1 MRAPALERASEA
13 PGPARRP
20 GRSLPLRRR
29 GRGAARD
36 RRRCL
41 ALGVPHGRR
50 RGGGRPGRGD
60 GADARTSC
68 CPSTRRGACS
78 GSTTTSRSA
87 GRSCSSGAAT
97 PASRATTRARPEANR
112 AREAEAALE
121 RIVREQSGPR
131 ASTAANL
138 LGVLE
143 LVDASGGSSQN
154 GGSVDRAIVELQN
167 AVRLDPGDADAK
179 ANLELALGLAPPDSP
194 FRSTR
199 HGSSGRRRG
208 GASETTP
215 GRGY

>member
-1 MRAPALERASEA
+1 MRRRTLLVVLAALCLCGAAVAALLATDVGAWHSAFRTGDAEAAADPAAAMVPTADELLPFHAA
-13 PGPARRP
+13 
-20 GRSLPLRRR
+20 RSLLGLDDDLAFRR
-29 GRGAARD
+29 
-36 RRRCL
+36 
-41 ALGVPHGRR
+41 ALVLF
-50 RGGGRPGRGD
+50 RGGYTGI
-60 GADARTSC
+60 
-68 CPSTRRGACS
+68 PSHDQGTA
-78 GSTTTSRSA
+78 GSE
-87 GRSCSSGAAT
+87 
-97 PASRATTRARPEANR
+97 SRA
-112 AREAEAALE
+112 EAEAALE

-131 ASTAANL
+131 ASAAANL

-199 HGSSGRRRG
+199 HGSSGKRRG

>member
-1 MRAPALERASEA
+1 MRRRALLVVAAVLCLCAAAAASLLATDVGAWRSALRAGDAEA
-13 PGPARRP
+13 AAGPAATTVP
-20 GRSLPLRRR
+20 TADELLPFH
-29 GRGAARD
+29 AARNLLGLD
-36 RRRCL
+36 DDLAFRR
-41 ALGVPHGRR
+41 ALVLFHEGYTGI
-50 RGGGRPGRGD
+50 
-60 GADARTSC
+60 
-68 CPSTRRGACS
+68 PSHDQS
-78 GSTTTSRSA
+78 SA
-87 GRSCSSGAAT
+87 GTEA
-97 PASRATTRARPEANR
+97 RA
-112 AREAEAALE
+112 EAEATLE
-121 RIVREQSGPR
+121 RIVRTEGDGAR
-131 ASTAANL
+131 ASAAANL

-143 LVDASGGSSQN
+143 LVDASSGSSL

>member
-1 MRAPALERASEA
+1 M
-13 PGPARRP
+13 
-20 GRSLPLRRR
+20 RRR
-29 GRGAARD
+29 VLLVVAAALCLCGAAVAAM
-36 RRRCL
+36 L
-41 ALGVPHGRR
+41 ATDVGSWHSALREGDARAAADPAAVTVP
-50 RGGGRPGRGD
+50 
-60 GADARTSC
+60 GADELLPFHAARSMLGLDDDLAFRRALVLFRDGYTGI
-68 CPSTRRGACS
+68 PSHDQSTA
-78 GSTTTSRSA
+78 GSE
-87 GRSCSSGAAT
+87 
-97 PASRATTRARPEANR
+97 SRA
-112 AREAEAALE
+112 EAEAALE

-131 ASTAANL
+131 ASAAANL

-167 AVRLDPGDADAK
+167 AVRLDQGDADAK

>member
-1 MRAPALERASEA
+1 M
-13 PGPARRP
+13 
-20 GRSLPLRRR
+20 RRR
-29 GRGAARD
+29 ALLVVAAVLCLCAAAAAGLLATDVGAWRSALRAADAEAAADPAATTVPTADELLPFHAARNLLGLD
-36 RRRCL
+36 DDLAFRR
-41 ALGVPHGRR
+41 ALVLFH
-50 RGGGRPGRGD
+50 D
-60 GADARTSC
+60 GYTGI
-68 CPSTRRGACS
+68 PSHDQS
-78 GSTTTSRSA
+78 SA
-87 GRSCSSGAAT
+87 GTEA
-97 PASRATTRARPEANR
+97 RA
-112 AREAEAALE
+112 EAEATLE
-121 RIVREQSGPR
+121 RIVRTEGDGAR
-131 ASTAANL
+131 ASAAANL

-143 LVDASGGSSQN
+143 LVDASSGSSL

>member
-1 MRAPALERASEA
+1 MRRRALLVLAAVLCLAAAAVSALLATDVGAWHSAFRTSDAEAAADPAAA
-13 PGPARRP
+13 TVPAAGELLP
-20 GRSLPLRRR
+20 FHLARSLLGLGDDLAFRRALLLFR
-29 GRGAARD
+29 SGYTGIPSHDQSTAGTEAR
-36 RRRCL
+36 
-41 ALGVPHGRR
+41 A
-50 RGGGRPGRGD
+50 
-60 GADARTSC
+60 
-68 CPSTRRGACS
+68 
-78 GSTTTSRSA
+78 
-87 GRSCSSGAAT
+87 
-97 PASRATTRARPEANR
+97 
-112 AREAEAALE
+112 EAEAALE
-121 RIVREQSGPR
+121 RLVRTEGDGAR
-131 ASTAANL
+131 ASQAANL

-167 AVRLDPGDADAK
+167 AVRLDATNADAK